1 MENFTSSESGGN
13 GFHGPRPTADEWAA
27 LLAHTVAH
35 LAAQLTMTQVRLR
48 AIATELT
55 ARGGVD
61 RGAIHERVR
70 EIASAETG
78 IYLRENLGETIAN
91 LIDIESLE
99 ADIVDY
105 LSSPDAR

>member
-1 MENFTSSESGGN
+1 MEDFTGSGSEGN
-13 GFHGPRPTADEWAA
+13 GFHGPQPTANEWAA
-27 LLAHTVAH
+27 VLAHTVGH

-61 RGAIHERVR
+61 GSAIHARVR

-78 IYLRENLGETIAN
+78 SYLRENLGEDFAD
-91 LIDIESLE
+91 LIDIDSLE